1 MKAGEGEDALVLA
14 ARERLAAG
22 QDEEEVVAQLAARTG
37 EWHACVLAVCLAVG
51 VPRTDAEARLRHV
64 ERCFAEFEPGEE
76 ELLSSL
82 LVMGDTFI
90 VDAVLD
96 EHDEHIRG
104 LLETAAGVR
113 GGFPGGLITWFR
125 TGELTKLFLYFAR
138 VGIRAG
144 RGSPPDFWAALTAAG
159 ELLAAEDGPD
169 QAEVRA
175 GLERCRGQG
184 AALGAK

>member
-104 LLETAAGVR
+104 LLETAHAAYA
-113 GGFPGGLITWFR
+113 GFPRRPDHVVSHGRASPSSSCTSPGSESGPGGAHRPI
-125 TGELTKLFLYFAR
+125 
-138 VGIRAG
+138 
-144 RGSPPDFWAALTAAG
+144 S
-159 ELLAAEDGPD
+159 GP
-169 QAEVRA
+169 R
-175 GLERCRGQG
+175 
-184 AALGAK
+184 